1 MTSSNKKTFSFLYQF
16 ISLSAFVL
24 IFMLLLLFIIFNTHA
39 NVEKNTQIA
48 DALKRL
54 EYLDLRIDNVF
65 KNYFDFMNYDESVR
79 DSREFAQE
87 LQFLTNQGLD
97 TSKIVEIFKAK
108 QNQLDKFKRANSI
121 AFNSKTFLYALHQEI
136 AQLAENNSSYA
147 SIVKLTNSIL
157 AKLATDNI
165 LESENLK
172 ELNAAIAKL
181 ETFSSLNDQNVT
193 LFIKHYKMMLAQAAL
208 MQKNSEIY
216 KDQTLQ
222 KELILA
228 NKVVQAQIA
237 KESQDR
243 LYIAYGVFGAT
254 LLVLLFFI
262 FLTLKKVII
271 PISLLEKLTKN
282 LASKEANL
290 KSRLVIDAKSELSKS
305 ANYINSFIAVVEN
318 SILEAT
324 ENAKASLN
332 NSQQLKENA
341 TILQKNSDIQDEQ
354 ISTLRKIGLALDEHI
369 SANGVLAQNTIE
381 DMNKM
386 QKVMLKAEETLK
398 ELAKLIEQGNEQEN
412 IIMDNM
418 GNLSSSADNIT
429 SITESIKD
437 IADQTNLLSL
447 NAAIEAARAG
457 EHGRGFA
464 VVADE
469 VRKLAEKTTKSLA
482 EINATVSLI
491 AQQIRDNIEGMKIV
505 HDSMSETNEVANE
518 LQNEVVDTMERLRI
532 GIKSTQNMAEKNI
545 EAKEKMALLDEKL
558 NVVSDISNHIKV
570 LSNEVNAISV
580 SVLEGSSKLSDKL
593 SSFQ

>member
-1 MTSSNKKTFSFLYQF
+1 
-16 ISLSAFVL
+16 
-24 IFMLLLLFIIFNTHA
+24 MLLLLFIIFNTHA
-39 NVEKNTQIA
+39 NVEKNTQIT

-97 TSKIVEIFKAK
+97 TSKIAEIFKAK

-121 AFNSKTFLYALHQEI
+121 AFNSKTFLYVLHQEI
-136 AQLAENNSSYA
+136 AQLAENNSSYT

-181 ETFSSLNDQNVT
+181 EAFSSLNDQNVM

-324 ENAKASLN
+324 ENAKASLK

>member
-1 MTSSNKKTFSFLYQF
+1 
-16 ISLSAFVL
+16 
-24 IFMLLLLFIIFNTHA
+24 MLLLLFIIFNTHA

-97 TSKIVEIFKAK
+97 TSKIAEIFKAK

-121 AFNSKTFLYALHQEI
+121 AFNSKTFLYVLHQEI
-136 AQLAENNSSYA
+136 AQLAENNSSYT

-181 ETFSSLNDQNVT
+181 EAFSSLNDQNVM

-418 GNLSSSADNIT
+418 GNLSSSADSIT

-558 NVVSDISNHIKV
+558 NVVSDISNHIKA

>member
-1 MTSSNKKTFSFLYQF
+1 
-16 ISLSAFVL
+16 
-24 IFMLLLLFIIFNTHA
+24 MLLLLFIIFNTHA

-97 TSKIVEIFKAK
+97 TSKIAEIFKAK

-181 ETFSSLNDQNVT
+181 ETFSSLNDQNVA

-558 NVVSDISNHIKV
+558 NVVSDISNHIKA

>member
-39 NVEKNTQIA
+39 NVEKNTQIT

-97 TSKIVEIFKAK
+97 TSKIAEIFKAK

-121 AFNSKTFLYALHQEI
+121 AFNSKTFLYVLHQEI
-136 AQLAENNSSYA
+136 AQLAENNSSYT

-181 ETFSSLNDQNVT
+181 EAFSSLNDQNVM

-418 GNLSSSADNIT
+418 GNLSSSADSIT

>member
-79 DSREFAQE
+79 DSKEFAQE

-97 TSKIVEIFKAK
+97 TSKIAEIFKAK

-121 AFNSKTFLYALHQEI
+121 AFNSKTFLYVLHQEI

-172 ELNAAIAKL
+172 ELNATIAKL
-181 ETFSSLNDQNVT
+181 EAFSSLNDQNVM

-418 GNLSSSADNIT
+418 GNLSSSADSIT

-491 AQQIRDNIEGMKIV
+491 AQQIRDNIEGMKMV

>member
-97 TSKIVEIFKAK
+97 TSKIAEIFKAK

-121 AFNSKTFLYALHQEI
+121 AFNSKTFLYVLHQEI
-136 AQLAENNSSYA
+136 AQLAENNSSYT

-181 ETFSSLNDQNVT
+181 EAFSSLNDQNVM

>member
-97 TSKIVEIFKAK
+97 TSKIAEIFKAK

-121 AFNSKTFLYALHQEI
+121 AFNSKTFLYVLHQEI
-136 AQLAENNSSYA
+136 AQLAENNSSYT

-181 ETFSSLNDQNVT
+181 EAFSSLNDQNVM

-418 GNLSSSADNIT
+418 GNLSSSADSIT

>member
-97 TSKIVEIFKAK
+97 TSKIAEIFKAK

-121 AFNSKTFLYALHQEI
+121 AFNSKTFLYVLHQEI
-136 AQLAENNSSYA
+136 AQLAENNSSYT
-147 SIVKLTNSIL
+147 SIVQLTNSIL

-181 ETFSSLNDQNVT
+181 EAFSSLNDQNVM

-418 GNLSSSADNIT
+418 GNLSSSADSIT

-491 AQQIRDNIEGMKIV
+491 AQQIRDNIEGMKMV

>member
-1 MTSSNKKTFSFLYQF
+1 
-16 ISLSAFVL
+16 
-24 IFMLLLLFIIFNTHA
+24 MLLLLFIIFNTHA

-97 TSKIVEIFKAK
+97 TSKIAEIFKAK

-136 AQLAENNSSYA
+136 AQLAENNSSYT

-558 NVVSDISNHIKV
+558 NVVSDISNHIKA

>member
-1 MTSSNKKTFSFLYQF
+1 
-16 ISLSAFVL
+16 
-24 IFMLLLLFIIFNTHA
+24 MLLLLFIIFNTHA

-97 TSKIVEIFKAK
+97 TSKIAEIFKAK

-121 AFNSKTFLYALHQEI
+121 AFNSKTFLYVLHQEI

-181 ETFSSLNDQNVT
+181 EAFSSLNDQNVT

-418 GNLSSSADNIT
+418 GNLSSSADSIT

-491 AQQIRDNIEGMKIV
+491 AQQIRDNIEGMKMV

>member
-16 ISLSAFVL
+16 ISLSAFIL

-97 TSKIVEIFKAK
+97 TSKIAEIFKAK

-469 VRKLAEKTTKSLA
+469 VRKLAEKTTNSLA

-558 NVVSDISNHIKV
+558 NVVSDISNHIKA

>member
-97 TSKIVEIFKAK
+97 TSKIAEIFKAK

-121 AFNSKTFLYALHQEI
+121 AFNSKTFLYVLHQEI
-136 AQLAENNSSYA
+136 AQLAENNSSYT

-181 ETFSSLNDQNVT
+181 EAFSSLNDQNVT

-418 GNLSSSADNIT
+418 GNLSSSADSIT

-491 AQQIRDNIEGMKIV
+491 AQQIRDNIEGMKMV

>member
-1 MTSSNKKTFSFLYQF
+1 
-16 ISLSAFVL
+16 
-24 IFMLLLLFIIFNTHA
+24 MLLLLFIIFNTHA

-79 DSREFAQE
+79 DSREFVQE

-97 TSKIVEIFKAK
+97 TSKIAEIFKAK

-121 AFNSKTFLYALHQEI
+121 AFNSKTFLYVLHQEI
-136 AQLAENNSSYA
+136 AQLAENNSSYT

-181 ETFSSLNDQNVT
+181 ETFSSLNDQNVM

-216 KDQTLQ
+216 KEQTLQ

-254 LLVLLFFI
+254 LFVLLFFI

-418 GNLSSSADNIT
+418 GNLSSSADSIT

>member
-16 ISLSAFVL
+16 ISLSAFIL

-97 TSKIVEIFKAK
+97 TSKIAEIFKAK

-418 GNLSSSADNIT
+418 GNLSSSADSIT

-491 AQQIRDNIEGMKIV
+491 AQQIRDNIEGMKMV

>member
-1 MTSSNKKTFSFLYQF
+1 
-16 ISLSAFVL
+16 
-24 IFMLLLLFIIFNTHA
+24 MLLLLFIIFNTHA

-79 DSREFAQE
+79 DSKEFAQE
-87 LQFLTNQGLD
+87 LQLLTNQGLD
-97 TSKIVEIFKAK
+97 TSKIAEIFKAK

-558 NVVSDISNHIKV
+558 NVVSDISNHIKA

>member
-97 TSKIVEIFKAK
+97 TSKIAEIFKAK

-121 AFNSKTFLYALHQEI
+121 AFNSKTFLYVLHQEI
-136 AQLAENNSSYA
+136 AQLAENNSSYT
-147 SIVKLTNSIL
+147 SIVQLTNSIL

-181 ETFSSLNDQNVT
+181 EAFSSLNDQNVM

-418 GNLSSSADNIT
+418 GNLSSSADSIT

-558 NVVSDISNHIKV
+558 NVVSDISNHIKA

>member
-1 MTSSNKKTFSFLYQF
+1 
-16 ISLSAFVL
+16 
-24 IFMLLLLFIIFNTHA
+24 MLLLLFIIFNTHA

-97 TSKIVEIFKAK
+97 TSKIAEIFKAK

-491 AQQIRDNIEGMKIV
+491 AQQIRDNIEGMKMV

>member
-97 TSKIVEIFKAK
+97 TSKIAEIFKAK

-121 AFNSKTFLYALHQEI
+121 AFNSKTFLYVLHQEI
-136 AQLAENNSSYA
+136 AQLAENNSSYT

-172 ELNAAIAKL
+172 ELNATIAKL
-181 ETFSSLNDQNVT
+181 EAFSSLNDQNVM

-418 GNLSSSADNIT
+418 GNLSSSADSIT

-491 AQQIRDNIEGMKIV
+491 AQQIRDNIEGMKMV

>member
-39 NVEKNTQIA
+39 NVEKNTQIT

-97 TSKIVEIFKAK
+97 TSKIAEIFKAK

-121 AFNSKTFLYALHQEI
+121 AFNSKTFLYVLHQEI

-181 ETFSSLNDQNVT
+181 EAFSSLNDQNVM

-418 GNLSSSADNIT
+418 GNLSSSADSIT

-491 AQQIRDNIEGMKIV
+491 AQQIRDNIEGMKMV

>member
-1 MTSSNKKTFSFLYQF
+1 
-16 ISLSAFVL
+16 
-24 IFMLLLLFIIFNTHA
+24 MLLLLFIIFNTHA
-39 NVEKNTQIA
+39 NVEKNTQIT

-97 TSKIVEIFKAK
+97 TSKIAEIFKAK

-121 AFNSKTFLYALHQEI
+121 AFNSKTFLYVLHQEI
-136 AQLAENNSSYA
+136 AQLAENNSSYT

-181 ETFSSLNDQNVT
+181 EAFSSLNDQNVM

-418 GNLSSSADNIT
+418 GNLSSSADSIT

>member
-1 MTSSNKKTFSFLYQF
+1 M
-16 ISLSAFVL
+16 
-24 IFMLLLLFIIFNTHA
+24 
-39 NVEKNTQIA
+39 
-48 DALKRL
+48 
-54 EYLDLRIDNVF
+54 
-65 KNYFDFMNYDESVR
+65 
-79 DSREFAQE
+79 
-87 LQFLTNQGLD
+87 
-97 TSKIVEIFKAK
+97 
-108 QNQLDKFKRANSI
+108 
-121 AFNSKTFLYALHQEI
+121 
-136 AQLAENNSSYA
+136 
-147 SIVKLTNSIL
+147 
-157 AKLATDNI
+157 
-165 LESENLK
+165 
-172 ELNAAIAKL
+172 
-181 ETFSSLNDQNVT
+181 
-193 LFIKHYKMMLAQAAL
+193 
-208 MQKNSEIY
+208 
-216 KDQTLQ
+216 
-222 KELILA
+222 
-228 NKVVQAQIA
+228 
-237 KESQDR
+237 
-243 LYIAYGVFGAT
+243 
-254 LLVLLFFI
+254 
-262 FLTLKKVII
+262 
-271 PISLLEKLTKN
+271 
-282 LASKEANL
+282 
-290 KSRLVIDAKSELSKS
+290 
-305 ANYINSFIAVVEN
+305 
-318 SILEAT
+318 
-324 ENAKASLN
+324 
-332 NSQQLKENA
+332 
-341 TILQKNSDIQDEQ
+341 
-354 ISTLRKIGLALDEHI
+354 RKIGLALDEHI

-558 NVVSDISNHIKV
+558 NVVSDISNHIKA

>member
-79 DSREFAQE
+79 DSKEFAQE

-97 TSKIVEIFKAK
+97 TSKIAEIFKAK

-121 AFNSKTFLYALHQEI
+121 AFNSKTFLYVLHQEI

-181 ETFSSLNDQNVT
+181 EAFSSLNDQNVM

>member
-1 MTSSNKKTFSFLYQF
+1 
-16 ISLSAFVL
+16 
-24 IFMLLLLFIIFNTHA
+24 MLLLLFIIFNTHA

-79 DSREFAQE
+79 DSKEFAQE

-97 TSKIVEIFKAK
+97 TSKIAEIFKAK

-216 KDQTLQ
+216 KEQTLQ

-558 NVVSDISNHIKV
+558 NVVSDISNHIKA

>member
-1 MTSSNKKTFSFLYQF
+1 
-16 ISLSAFVL
+16 
-24 IFMLLLLFIIFNTHA
+24 MLLLLFIIFNTHA

-418 GNLSSSADNIT
+418 GNLSSSADSIT

>member
-79 DSREFAQE
+79 DSKEFAQE

-97 TSKIVEIFKAK
+97 TSKIAEIFKAK

-121 AFNSKTFLYALHQEI
+121 AFNSKTFLYVLHQEI
-136 AQLAENNSSYA
+136 AQLAENNSSYT

-181 ETFSSLNDQNVT
+181 EAFSSLNDQNVM

>member
-1 MTSSNKKTFSFLYQF
+1 
-16 ISLSAFVL
+16 
-24 IFMLLLLFIIFNTHA
+24 MLLLLFIIFNTHA

-79 DSREFAQE
+79 DSREFEQE

-97 TSKIVEIFKAK
+97 TSKIAEIFKAK

-121 AFNSKTFLYALHQEI
+121 AFNSKTFLYVLHQEI

-181 ETFSSLNDQNVT
+181 EAFSSLNDQNVM

-418 GNLSSSADNIT
+418 GNLSSSADSIT

-491 AQQIRDNIEGMKIV
+491 AQQIRDNIEGMKMV

>member
-39 NVEKNTQIA
+39 NVEKNTQIS

-97 TSKIVEIFKAK
+97 TSKIAEIFKAK

-418 GNLSSSADNIT
+418 GNLSSSADSIT

-558 NVVSDISNHIKV
+558 NVVSDISNHIKA

>member
-1 MTSSNKKTFSFLYQF
+1 
-16 ISLSAFVL
+16 
-24 IFMLLLLFIIFNTHA
+24 MLLLLFIIFNTHA

-97 TSKIVEIFKAK
+97 TSKIAEIFKAK

-136 AQLAENNSSYA
+136 AQLAENNSSYT

-181 ETFSSLNDQNVT
+181 EAFSSLNDQNVM

-324 ENAKASLN
+324 ENAKASLK

-491 AQQIRDNIEGMKIV
+491 AQQIRDNIEGMKMV

>member
-1 MTSSNKKTFSFLYQF
+1 
-16 ISLSAFVL
+16 
-24 IFMLLLLFIIFNTHA
+24 MLLLLFIIFNTHA
-39 NVEKNTQIA
+39 NVEKNTQIS

-97 TSKIVEIFKAK
+97 TSKIAEIFKAK

-418 GNLSSSADNIT
+418 GNLSSSADSIT

-558 NVVSDISNHIKV
+558 NVVSDISNHIKA

>member
-97 TSKIVEIFKAK
+97 TSKIAEIFKAK

-193 LFIKHYKMMLAQAAL
+193 LFINPYNMMLAQAAL

-491 AQQIRDNIEGMKIV
+491 AQQIRDNIGRMKIV

-558 NVVSDISNHIKV
+558 NVVSDISNHIKA

>member
-24 IFMLLLLFIIFNTHA
+24 IFMLLLLFIIFNTHV

-97 TSKIVEIFKAK
+97 TSKIAEIFKAK

-121 AFNSKTFLYALHQEI
+121 AFNSKTFLYVLHQEI

-181 ETFSSLNDQNVT
+181 EAFSSLNDQNVM

-228 NKVVQAQIA
+228 NKVVQAQIT

-418 GNLSSSADNIT
+418 GNLSSSADSIT

-491 AQQIRDNIEGMKIV
+491 AQQIRDNIEGMKMV

>member
-54 EYLDLRIDNVF
+54 EYLDLRIDN
-65 KNYFDFMNYDESVR
+65 DFMNYDESVR

-97 TSKIVEIFKAK
+97 TSKIAEIFKAK

-121 AFNSKTFLYALHQEI
+121 AFNSKTFLYVLHQEI
-136 AQLAENNSSYA
+136 AQLAENNSSYT

-181 ETFSSLNDQNVT
+181 EAFSSLNDQNVM

-418 GNLSSSADNIT
+418 GNLSSSADSIT

-491 AQQIRDNIEGMKIV
+491 AQQIRDNIEGMKMV

>member
-1 MTSSNKKTFSFLYQF
+1 
-16 ISLSAFVL
+16 
-24 IFMLLLLFIIFNTHA
+24 MLLLLFIIFNTHA

-97 TSKIVEIFKAK
+97 TSKIAEIFKAK

-121 AFNSKTFLYALHQEI
+121 AFNSKTFLYVLHQEI
-136 AQLAENNSSYA
+136 AQLAENNSSYT

-181 ETFSSLNDQNVT
+181 EAFSSLNDQNVM

-332 NSQQLKENA
+332 NSRQLKENA

-418 GNLSSSADNIT
+418 GNLSSSADSIT

-491 AQQIRDNIEGMKIV
+491 AQQIRDNIEGMKMV

>member
-1 MTSSNKKTFSFLYQF
+1 
-16 ISLSAFVL
+16 
-24 IFMLLLLFIIFNTHA
+24 MLLLLFIIFNTHA

-97 TSKIVEIFKAK
+97 TSKIAEIFKAK

-121 AFNSKTFLYALHQEI
+121 AFNSKTFLYVLHQEI
-136 AQLAENNSSYA
+136 AQLAENNSSYT

-181 ETFSSLNDQNVT
+181 EAFSSLNDQNVM

-324 ENAKASLN
+324 ENAKASLK

>member
-1 MTSSNKKTFSFLYQF
+1 
-16 ISLSAFVL
+16 
-24 IFMLLLLFIIFNTHA
+24 MLLLLFIIFNTHA

-97 TSKIVEIFKAK
+97 TSKIAEIFKAK

-121 AFNSKTFLYALHQEI
+121 AFNSKTFLYVLHQEI
-136 AQLAENNSSYA
+136 AQLAENNSSYT

-181 ETFSSLNDQNVT
+181 EAFSSLNDQNVM

>member
-1 MTSSNKKTFSFLYQF
+1 
-16 ISLSAFVL
+16 
-24 IFMLLLLFIIFNTHA
+24 MLLLLFIIFNTHA

-97 TSKIVEIFKAK
+97 TSKIAEIFKAK

-121 AFNSKTFLYALHQEI
+121 AFNSKTFLYVLHQEI

-181 ETFSSLNDQNVT
+181 EAFSSLNDQNVM

-332 NSQQLKENA
+332 NSRQLKENA

-418 GNLSSSADNIT
+418 GNLSSSADSIT

>member
-97 TSKIVEIFKAK
+97 TSKIAEIFKAK

-121 AFNSKTFLYALHQEI
+121 AFNSKTFLYVLHQEI

-181 ETFSSLNDQNVT
+181 EAFSSLNDQNVM

-491 AQQIRDNIEGMKIV
+491 AQQIRDNIEGMKMV